1 MTTTTGIS
9 SRTLYSHWLQ
19 DCFNLYI
26 VIAVLYPVK
35 TWQQRMNDRF
45 RNNHYRLRGARTFVH
60 VAREPVDD
68 ATSRREIKE
77 RHRSSH
83 DRREQAVVQPTRRPH
98 QHLSHHIRLTPV
110 RNFRTVVK
118 VVMWSRGGGGAHLT
132 YYCMGAQI
140 GAGGWAPWPPL
151 APSLQPLVSKLSK
164 RSFSFVIPS
173 HVHQHF
179 LLIRHSTTDK

>member
-19 DCFNLYI
+19 DCFNLYR

-98 QHLSHHIRLTPV
+98 QHLSHHIRRTPV
-110 RNFRTVVK
+110 KNFRTVVK
-118 VVMWSRGGGGAHLT
+118 VVMWSRGGGGGSPDILLH
-132 YYCMGAQI
+132 
-140 GAGGWAPWPPL
+140 GGTNRSRGLSPL
-151 APSLQPLVSKLSK
+151 APPGPLT
-164 RSFSFVIPS
+164 
-173 HVHQHF
+173 
-179 LLIRHSTTDK
+179 STTGFETFKTFVFLRNPFTRASAFSSYSPQYNW